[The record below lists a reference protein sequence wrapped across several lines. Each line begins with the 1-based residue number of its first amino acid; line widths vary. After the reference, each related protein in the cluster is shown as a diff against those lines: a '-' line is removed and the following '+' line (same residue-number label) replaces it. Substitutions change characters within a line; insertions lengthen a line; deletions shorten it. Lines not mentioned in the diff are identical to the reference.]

1 MKTPS
6 NQTASESAPNKAN
19 LTTIVFR
26 GTQNPRFLRALR
38 ALREGEKR
46 REQLDVIAGCSNGPQ
61 LVAELRRL
69 GLEVPC
75 KFVDGIDRDGRPI
88 KRGVYWLTE
97 EDRKKL
103 DEWPGYR
110 SLILTEGCL

>member
-1 MKTPS
+1 MKTPP
-6 NQTASESAPNKAN
+6 NQTAFESAPDKAN
-19 LTTIVFR
+19 VTTNRFR
-26 GTQNPRFLRALR
+26 GTENPRFLRALG
-38 ALREGEKR
+38 ALVKGEKR

-61 LVAELRRL
+61 LVAELRRI

-103 DEWPGYR
+103 EEWPGYW